1 MTDALELLRHPLI
14 GGDDLIEGVG
24 DLSLDPEMIAGHPHR
39 EVPASHR
46 LQRVKQFLRRI
57 WLAVAEWFDLGTT
70 PSRGGGRTEIS
81 HGISFEGIRHRIR
94 TGARRFLTIKS
105 CRRC

>member
-24 DLSLDPEMIAGHPHR
+24 DLSVDPEMIACHPHR

-81 HGISFEGIRHRIR
+81 HGISFEANTRSNPNRS
-94 TGARRFLTIKS
+94 RRFLTIKS